1 MANKGINSSNN
12 KRIAK
17 NSLMLYFR
25 MFVSMLV
32 SLYTSRLIL
41 QALGETDFGIY
52 NVVGGI
58 VVMFSFISG
67 SMNSSTSR
75 YLTVSLAKD
84 TLEQLKRVF
93 SFSLTIHAIIAGI
106 IFLLA
111 ETIGLWFFYEK
122 MVIPSERV
130 DIAFVLYQLSI
141 ITTMLSIM
149 SVPYNASIISHERM
163 GAFAYISISDVILK
177 LLICYAVVYS
187 PFDHL
192 LVYGLLL
199 FLTQVINQLI
209 FIIYCHVNF
218 EECKLSMCWDKS
230 LSKEMISFAGWN
242 MAGNLGFICYT
253 QGLNLLINVFFGPSV
268 NAARGIAV
276 RIQGIVNQF
285 SSNFQ
290 AAINPQI
297 TKSYAVGNLE
307 YMRKLIS
314 VDTRY
319 SFYLLYILSLPI
331 LIEAETILKWWLVEV
346 PENTV
351 VFLRI
356 MLVTSYIEAASNPM
370 IISSLATGD
379 VRKMQLIVTPITLLI
394 LPISYIVLLLGT
406 PPESVFLVN
415 LIMLFVALIGR
426 VIVMKIYI
434 HFSLKDYLKSIVL
447 RCVVVGVSSA
457 IFPLIVNH
465 YLENKIMNFF
475 SVCLSSVVS
484 VLVLGFTIGANR
496 EERLWM
502 YDKMLSFIKKRKA

>member
-1 MANKGINSSNN
+1 MSVDTSNN

-25 MFVSMLV
+25 MFITMLV

-41 QALGETDFGIY
+41 QALGETNFGIY

-84 TLEQLKRVF
+84 NIDQLKKVF
-93 SFSLTIHAIIAGI
+93 SFSLTIHVIIAGI
-106 IFLLA
+106 ILLLS

-122 MVIPSERV
+122 MVIPEESKTE
-130 DIAFVLYQLSI
+130 AFILYQLSVV
-141 ITTMLSIM
+141 TAMLTVM
-149 SVPYNASIISHERM
+149 SVPYNASIISHEKM
-163 GAFAYISISDVILK
+163 GAFAYISISDVVLK

-187 PFDHL
+187 PWDHL

-199 FLTQVINQLI
+199 FLTQVVNQLI
-209 FIIYCHVNF
+209 FIVYCHAKF
-218 EECKLSMCWDKS
+218 EECRLSLCWDKL

-290 AAINPQI
+290 QAINPQI
-297 TKSYAVGNLE
+297 TKSYAKGNLE
-307 YMRKLIS
+307 YMRQLIS
-314 VDTRY
+314 VNTRY
-319 SFYLLYILSLPI
+319 SFYLLYLLSLPI
-331 LIEAETILKWWLVEV
+331 LIESDTILQWWLVEV
-346 PENTV
+346 PENTTI
-351 VFLRI
+351 FLRI
-356 MLVTSYIEAASNPM
+356 MLVTSYVEAASNPI

-379 VRKMQLIVTPITLLI
+379 VKRMQILVTPITLLI
-394 LPISYIVLLLGT
+394 LPISYFVLKLGA
-406 PPESVFLVN
+406 PSESVFVVN
-415 LIMLFVALIGR
+415 LIMLFIALIGR
-426 VIVMKIYI
+426 VIVIKRYI
-434 HFSLKDYLKSIVL
+434 HMSIRYYLISIVL
-447 RCVVVGVSSA
+447 RCGVVGVLSA
-457 IFPLIVNH
+457 IIPLVANYYINDIFVNFIVVCTFCIISH
-465 YLENKIMNFF
+465 IFVVLLVGADAKERAWIYKKLKLYL
-475 SVCLSSVVS
+475 
-484 VLVLGFTIGANR
+484 NR
-496 EERLWM
+496 
-502 YDKMLSFIKKRKA
+502 

>member
-1 MANKGINSSNN
+1 MANKDNNTSNN

-41 QALGETDFGIY
+41 LALGETDFGIY

-84 TLEQLKRVF
+84 TLEQLKKVF

-106 IFLLA
+106 IFILA
-111 ETIGLWFFYEK
+111 ESIGLWFFYEK
-122 MVIPSERV
+122 MVIPAGRV
-130 DIAFVLYQLSI
+130 NIAFVLYQLSI

-218 EECKLSMCWDKS
+218 EECKLSMCWDKN

-276 RIQGIVNQF
+276 RIQGIINQF
-285 SSNFQ
+285 SGNFQ
-290 AAINPQI
+290 TAIHPQI
-297 TKSYAVGNLE
+297 TKNYAIGNLE
-307 YMRKLIS
+307 YMRQLIS
-314 VDTRY
+314 VETRY
-319 SFYLLYILSLPI
+319 SFYLLYLLSLPV
-331 LIEAETILKWWLVEV
+331 LIEADTILHWWLTIV
-346 PENTV
+346 PENTIT
-351 VFLRI
+351 FLRI
-356 MLVTSYIEAASNPM
+356 MLITSYVEAASNPI

-379 VRKMQLIVTPITLLI
+379 VRKMQLVITPITLLI
-394 LPISYIVLLLGT
+394 LPISYLVLKFGA
-406 PPESVFLVN
+406 PPESVFVVTF
-415 LIMLFVALIGR
+415 IMLLIALICR
-426 VIVMKIYI
+426 VTVINRYI
-434 HFSLKDYLKSIVL
+434 HLSLKDYVFTIVL
-447 RCVVVGVSSA
+447 RCIFVGIIAAVL
-457 IFPLIVNH
+457 PLIINSIIKDKLINFFIVCSACF
-465 YLENKIMNFF
+465 LSVICVVLLFGTDKAERCWILNKIAT
-475 SVCLSSVVS
+475 L
-484 VLVLGFTIGANR
+484 L
-496 EERLWM
+496 
-502 YDKMLSFIKKRKA
+502 K